1 MLKSSLANS
10 KIFWLFTLGSLKLDK
25 NGAPGQSYY
34 YYQPGT
40 KGKNLQIMLNLRKR
54 MKRNYESEIE
64 SGISLTYK
72 HFWLSVHNLNYTLD
86 NISLLLLWKHW
97 HAKNSPTGI
106 ESGNGKWNIR
116 NSFNRF
122 RGDKQISQSTCLDI
136 RLPPS
141 LRFASCSMQWK
152 SHFSQEL
159 LLNILWQSL

>member
-25 NGAPGQSYY
+25 NAAPGQYHY

-40 KGKNLQIMLNLRKR
+40 KGKNPQIMLNFGKT
-54 MKRNYESEIE
+54 MKRNYENEIE
-64 SGISLTYK
+64 SGVSLTYK

-97 HAKNSPTGI
+97 HAKNSPTRI
-106 ESGNGKWNIR
+106 ESGNGKQNIR

-122 RGDKQISQSTCLDI
+122 RGQKQIREWTCLDS
-136 RLPPS
+136 RLPPGI
-141 LRFASCSMQWK
+141 RFACCSMQ
-152 SHFSQEL
+152 
-159 LLNILWQSL
+159 